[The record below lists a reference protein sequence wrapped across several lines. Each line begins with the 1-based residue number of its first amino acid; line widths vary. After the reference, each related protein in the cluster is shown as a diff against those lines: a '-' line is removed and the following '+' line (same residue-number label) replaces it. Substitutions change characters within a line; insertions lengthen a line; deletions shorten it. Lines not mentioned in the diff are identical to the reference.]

1 MENLQ
6 SKSTIIHHRGNEL
19 SLQELSQSY
28 KRISEVEKKIVQAR
42 EAGLAISQLEIAE
55 LTEILGDVLINIS
68 VITGHKT
75 PTNELY
81 LELLIEELKV
91 YLYEYGFDN
100 LTIQEIILA
109 FRLNC
114 KCNFR
119 YLSGDYAE
127 PISIFGEYIS
137 VDYVSRV
144 LHTYLTFRN
153 ILDSNLKNIVDGY

>member
-1 MENLQ
+1 MEIDFLT
-6 SKSTIIHHRGNEL
+6 SVLED
-19 SLQELSQSY
+19 SL
-28 KRISEVEKKIVQAR
+28 V
-42 EAGLAISQLEIAE
+42 
-55 LTEILGDVLINIS
+55 NIS
-68 VITGHKT
+68 VISGHKI
-75 PTNELY
+75 PTDKNYSY
-81 LELLIEELKV
+81 LLVKELLV

-119 YLSGDYAE
+119 YPSGDYAE
-127 PISIFGEYIS
+127 PVSIFGEYIS

-153 ILDSNLKNIVDGY
+153 ILDSNLKNIIDGY

>member
-1 MENLQ
+1 M
-6 SKSTIIHHRGNEL
+6 S
-19 SLQELSQSY
+19 
-28 KRISEVEKKIVQAR
+28 
-42 EAGLAISQLEIAE
+42 ISQIEVAD

-68 VITGHKT
+68 VITGHKA
-75 PTNELY
+75 PANELY

-119 YLSGDYAE
+119 YPSGDYAE
-127 PISIFGEYIS
+127 PVSIFGEYIS

-153 ILDSNLKNIVDGY
+153 ILDSNLKNIIDGYQ